1 MMRLVSEVK
10 NVKQPV
16 RYGFRIGDCVWVR
29 RTLVTSRSLHFV
41 DARIE
46 LEHIHV
52 GESVSVYTQCR
63 SQLATEF
70 SSTDVALRY
79 CKRIAIVQG
88 AFKRCTI
95 SNWNQTQSNQ
105 LFTIYKFLF
114 RWLDSLVFCIWN
126 WSPAMSLP
134 KCAEISFESRFIFK
148 DSIFWHFAWTIANIQ
163 LLFSVR
169 IHLLYPNMFAH
180 FPQALKTTTLYV
192 WTVTRDTC

>member
-29 RTLVTSRSLHFV
+29 RTLITSRSLHFV

-46 LEHIHV
+46 LEHINV

-88 AFKRCTI
+88 AFKMCEI

-114 RWLDSLVFCIWN
+114 RWLQPWIHWYFAFEIDLRQFYYQNVLKSLLKVDSFSKIQFFGILHEPSRISSYYFQSVFICCI
-126 WSPAMSLP
+126 PICLHIFH
-134 KCAEISFESRFIFK
+134 KLSR
-148 DSIFWHFAWTIANIQ
+148 
-163 LLFSVR
+163 R
-169 IHLLYPNMFAH
+169 PPCMCE
-180 FPQALKTTTLYV
+180 P
-192 WTVTRDTC
+192 